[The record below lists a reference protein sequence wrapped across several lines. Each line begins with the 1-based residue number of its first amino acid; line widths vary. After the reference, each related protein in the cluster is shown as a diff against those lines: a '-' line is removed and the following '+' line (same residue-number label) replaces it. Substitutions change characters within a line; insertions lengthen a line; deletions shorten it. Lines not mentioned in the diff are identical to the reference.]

1 MEFPHL
7 ENEDDSRS
15 DFQCSGNDEVLWQM
29 WSFLKSADVF
39 YDSNSWPVSC
49 SYYNL
54 NVTIDFRIPW
64 FSIQVSISSLQF
76 HRIRILQSPIFSNWM
91 SHRMCLFL
99 TIMEANQRDCK
110 FMPQQSVSSQLLRN
124 PEVSRRVLIH
134 LCTATCCSLQEV
146 SEYWTQCWVGPPPQE
161 SKTTRDDRQERLWL
175 RYSTSV
181 WILLDNICVID

>member
-7 ENEDDSRS
+7 ENEDYSRS
-15 DFQCSGNDEVLWQM
+15 DFLVLWKDEVLWQM

-54 NVTIDFRIPW
+54 HVTIDFRIPW
-64 FSIQVSISSLQF
+64 LSIQVSTSSLQF

-91 SHRMCLFL
+91 SHRMCLFV
-99 TIMEANQRDCK
+99 TIMEANQRNCK

-134 LCTATCCSLQEV
+134 LCTATCCSLEEV
-146 SEYWTQCWVGPPPQE
+146 SEYQNSALSRTSPTEEQDYKGWQTRKTVVTLQCKCLDSVG
-161 SKTTRDDRQERLWL
+161 
-175 RYSTSV
+175 
-181 WILLDNICVID
+181 